1 MTRSH
6 RRHLAMAATALIA
19 GLALLAGCGGG
30 GDEDDAGGPASGASI
45 MIADKGF
52 SESSI
57 VAQLYAQALEGQGFD
72 VEVTSLGST
81 EIADRAIR
89 DGEIDLYPE
98 YTGTAFLNVLG
109 RAAADAPADDT
120 ETAVFNQVAEAYT
133 ERGLTALP
141 PAPYT
146 NGNEVACTEEAAG
159 EHDIATLS
167 DLGRA
172 SGDLVYSANAEH
184 LTRDDGLPLL
194 QREYGVSFRDVI
206 TVDISLRYR
215 PIEDGDADCVYAFG
229 TDPKLATLP
238 LVVLED
244 DKGTFS
250 AGVPFQTFPVVRS
263 EFLEGLSDEARTALE
278 STLASVNELLT
289 NEAVPE
295 LVAKVDFDQE
305 DPRDVA
311 DDFLAE
317 NLEPAA

>member
-1 MTRSH
+1 MTRLH
-6 RRHLAMAATALIA
+6 RRPLALAALA
-19 GLALLAGCGGG
+19 ALLASIALLAACGGG
-30 GDEDDAGGPASGASI
+30 DGGDGDGPGSGTSLT
-45 MIADKGF
+45 IADKGF
-52 SESSI
+52 SESAI
-57 VAQLYAQALEGQGFD
+57 VAQLYALALEGQGFD

-81 EIADRAIR
+81 EIADGAIR

-109 RAAADAPADDT
+109 RSAADAPEDDA
-120 ETAVFNQVAEAYT
+120 EVFAQVAEAYT

-141 PAPYT
+141 PSPYL
-146 NGNEVACTEEAAG
+146 NGNEVACTEEAAE
-159 EHDIATLS
+159 EHGLATLS
-167 DLGRA
+167 DLGEA

-194 QREYGVSFRDVI
+194 ASEYGVDFRDVI

-229 TDPKLATLP
+229 TDPALATLP

-250 AGVPFQTFPVVRS
+250 AGVPFQNFPVVNS
-263 EFLEGLSDEARTALE
+263 AFLEGLSEEARTAIE
-278 STLASVNELLT
+278 STLGSVNELLT
-289 NEAVPE
+289 EEAIRS

>member
-1 MTRSH
+1 VNRLH
-6 RRHLAMAATALIA
+6 RHGLALALALIA
-19 GLALLAGCGGG
+19 SLALLAACGGDDG
-30 GDEDDAGGPASGASI
+30 GDADGPGGGASVTV
-45 MIADKGF
+45 ADKGF

-72 VEVTSLGST
+72 VNVTSLGST
-81 EIADRAIR
+81 EIADSAIR
-89 DGEIDLYPE
+89 KGDIDLYPE

-109 RAAADAPADDT
+109 RAAADAPAEDT
-120 ETAVFNQVAEAYT
+120 ESAVFDQVAEAYT

-146 NGNEVACTEEAAG
+146 NGNEVACTEEAAE
-159 EHDIATLS
+159 EHGIATLS

-172 SGDLVYSANAEH
+172 SADLVYSANAEH

-194 QREYGVSFRDVI
+194 RSEYGVDFKDVI

-250 AGVPFQTFPVVRS
+250 AGVPFQTFPVVS
-263 EFLEGLSDEARTALE
+263 TAFLEGLSDEARTALE
-278 STLASVNELLT
+278 STLAEVNELLT
-289 NEAVPE
+289 ADDIRA
-295 LVAKVDFDQE
+295 LLAKVDFDQE
-305 DPRDVA
+305 DPSDVA
-311 DDFLAE
+311 DEFLAS
-317 NLEPAA
+317 NLEESS